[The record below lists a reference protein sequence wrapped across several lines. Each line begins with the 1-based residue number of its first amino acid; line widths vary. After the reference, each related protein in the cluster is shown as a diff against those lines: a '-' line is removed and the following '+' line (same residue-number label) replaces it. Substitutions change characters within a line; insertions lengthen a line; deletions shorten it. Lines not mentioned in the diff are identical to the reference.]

1 MTGPASTRLQSYLDD
16 FDHARLGS
24 FHVRMVVVTGLCWMW
39 AGLGVST
46 IGFVIPALRTDW
58 GLSSSQAGLVASAG
72 LVGMML
78 GAILAGS
85 LSDRIGRRTTLA
97 LDMLWL
103 GLFSALSSLASSYP
117 VLLGLRFL
125 AGLGLGAVL
134 PVASTLVS
142 EYSPVRYR
150 GAMLTLLNA
159 FWGLGGGL
167 AALVG
172 YLLVGEYGWRPALLF
187 TGLAVLSA
195 PLVWWLLPESM
206 RFLIGRGRLED
217 ALATAHHIQVPLD
230 PQHSLNPPTVP
241 VRPPPAR
248 AREWPW
254 SHPYLGR
261 TASLWLLWFAL
272 NFTFQG
278 VFVWL
283 PSLLMAAGNSLA
295 QSSLF
300 SIFINL
306 GQVPGTLLA
315 AFLADRFNRRGTLAA
330 FLVFWAG
337 ALVTFGFSAGSAAIL
352 IWGFLLASGN
362 GASWGLAYPLTTEF
376 YPTRMRGAA
385 TGWATG
391 FGRAG
396 GILAPLVVG
405 YLIQTGVPNPLIFAL
420 LGASPLLATLGLI
433 GLRQSTTGRT
443 LEEIAH

>member
-1 MTGPASTRLQSYLDD
+1 MTGPASSRLQSYLED
-16 FDHARLGS
+16 FDHARLGG
-24 FHVRMVVVTGLCWMW
+24 FHVRMVIVTGLCWMW

-46 IGFVIPALRTDW
+46 IGFIIPALRSDW

-72 LVGMML
+72 LVGMMI
-78 GAILAGS
+78 GSVLAGS
-85 LSDRIGRRTTLA
+85 LSDRIGRRTTLV

-103 GLFSALSSLASSYP
+103 GLFSALSSLAGSYP
-117 VLLGLRFL
+117 VLLGLRLL

-150 GAMLTLLNA
+150 GGMLTLLNS

-172 YLLVGEYGWRPALLF
+172 YLLVGEFGWRPALLF
-187 TGLAVLSA
+187 TGLAVISA
-195 PLVWWLLPESM
+195 PMVWWLLPESM

-217 ALATAHHIQVPLD
+217 ALATAHRIDVPLD
-230 PQHSLNPPTVP
+230 PQHTLNPPTSP
-241 VRPPPAR
+241 VKSPAVR
-248 AREWPW
+248 AHEWPW
-254 SHPYLGR
+254 SAPYLGR

-283 PSLLMAAGNSLA
+283 PSLLMAAGNSLT
-295 QSSLF
+295 QSSLL
-300 SIFINL
+300 SIFISL
-306 GQVPGTLLA
+306 GQVPGTILA
-315 AFLADRFNRRGTLAA
+315 AFLADHFNRRTTMVA

-337 ALVTFGFSAGSAAIL
+337 ALVMFGFSAAPAAIL
-352 IWGFLLASGN
+352 FWGFLLAGGN
-362 GASWGLAYPLTTEF
+362 GASWGLAYPFTTEL
-376 YPTRMRGAA
+376 YPTRMRGTA

-396 GILAPLVVG
+396 GILAPLVIG
-405 YLIQTGVPNPLIFAL
+405 YLIQSGVPNTLIFIL
-420 LGASPLLATLGLI
+420 LGASPIVATLGLI
-433 GLRQSTTGRT
+433 GLRQSTTGRA
-443 LEEIAH
+443 LEEIAR